1 MCPHTPTA
9 AAAAASTPA
18 VVDAATLK
26 MASMAVAPPAEAA
39 AAPAAAASASGPLAA
54 FTAADLAPEARREA
68 AAKWAKSVPASGA
81 VAAFEQ
87 LVAAGSAVGAS
98 PGAKEGAAVA
108 AAELS
113 RVLGAPAEAGAVAAL
128 PALFALAG
136 DKAAPVRAA
145 AEDAVDA
152 IVTSSVS
159 WAARRGIVPHLLE
172 ATDAKCQ
179 WTTKVC
185 ALRALGE
192 LSKNAPKQVAAA
204 VPDIIPAASYA
215 VSDAKPQVRFFL
227 IG

>member
-1 MCPHTPTA
+1 MPDLGGVAAAAGPA
-9 AAAAASTPA
+9 AAAAAS
-18 VVDAATLK
+18 
-26 MASMAVAPPAEAA
+26 
-39 AAPAAAASASGPLAA
+39 SGPLAA

-87 LVAAGSAVGAS
+87 LVAAASATGAS
-98 PGAKEGAAVA
+98 PGAKEGAATA

-113 RVLGAPAEAGAVAAL
+113 RALGGPAEAAAVAAL

-145 AEDAVDA
+145 AEDAVDQ
-152 IVTSSVS
+152 IVTSAVS
-159 WAARRGIVPHLLE
+159 WAARRGVVPHLLE

-192 LSKNAPKQVAAA
+192 LSKSAPKQVAAA

-215 VSDAKPQVRFFL
+215 VSDAKPQVRVFTFV
-227 IG
+227 